1 MCRKSAETRGGVKKS
16 KECLILSSDCSNT
29 GNAMKHILPILTI
42 TTLAAAASAQTA
54 AAPAGLSY
62 NRAGLSYNTDK
73 AAGDNGYS
81 LSVEALIGSTNIW
94 IAGSADL
101 NSAGDDSVAIGYVFK
116 NVAAGIDA
124 TVAVSSDDNYG
135 IILRRSLNEVVA
147 GLEARIV
154 YQRQEGSVS
163 ADGFT
168 YELAYNINK
177 QFQIAVSVDDVS
189 GAKNETS
196 VTVRYNF

>member
-1 MCRKSAETRGGVKKS
+1 
-16 KECLILSSDCSNT
+16 
-29 GNAMKHILPILTI
+29 MKHILPILTI
-42 TTLAAAASAQTA
+42 TTLAAAASAQTPA
-54 AAPAGLSY
+54 AASGLSY

-73 AAGDNGYS
+73 AAGDNGY
-81 LSVEALIGSTNIW
+81 ALIGSSNIW

-101 NSAGDDSVAIGYVFK
+101 NSAGADSVSIGYVFK

-147 GLEARIV
+147 GLEARLV
-154 YQRQEGSVS
+154 YARQEGSVS

-189 GAKNETS
+189 GAANETS

>member
-1 MCRKSAETRGGVKKS
+1 
-16 KECLILSSDCSNT
+16 
-29 GNAMKHILPILTI
+29 MKHILPILTI

-54 AAPAGLSY
+54 AASASGLSY

-101 NSAGDDSVAIGYVFK
+101 NGAGADEVSLGYVFK

-124 TVAVSSDDNYG
+124 TVAVSSDDTYG

-147 GLEARIV
+147 GLEARLV
-154 YQRQEGSVS
+154 YARKEGSVTT
-163 ADGFT
+163 DGFT

-177 QFQIAVSVDDVS
+177 QFQIAVSVDDVD